1 MFSVSLTLLYVTYR
15 VLSPVVVAQVDPRIP
30 LPQRFI
36 NFVIKN
42 LAGVFLSLFQ
52 RQVVKVS
59 DLEVCEGA
67 RS

>member
-1 MFSVSLTLLYVTYR
+1 
-15 VLSPVVVAQVDPRIP
+15 VDPKIP

-52 RQVVKVS
+52 RQVVKVA
-59 DLEVCEGA
+59 DPIVLLA
-67 RS
+67 NLIMTAL